1 MELEKI
7 KEIIAE
13 KMDIDTDEITE
24 ESSFES
30 LEIDSLDMVEIV
42 MDLEEAF
49 DISIETNENLKTI
62 GDLVEY
68 IRNAK

>member
-68 IRNAK
+68 IKNAK